1 MADNVGTVAAIY
13 EAFGRGDVPAILDR
27 LADDVQWEQ
36 GIRDTG
42 IPYYVPGVG
51 KAHVVSF
58 FENLAANLEL
68 THFEPMAICDG
79 GEIITVP
86 IKYAGR
92 IIGGGEI
99 ADAIECHVW
108 RFDSEGKV
116 AAFNHVLDLAV
127 QEQAMAERGV

>member
-99 ADAIECHVW
+99 ADAMECHVW
-108 RFDSEGKV
+108 RFDSDGKV